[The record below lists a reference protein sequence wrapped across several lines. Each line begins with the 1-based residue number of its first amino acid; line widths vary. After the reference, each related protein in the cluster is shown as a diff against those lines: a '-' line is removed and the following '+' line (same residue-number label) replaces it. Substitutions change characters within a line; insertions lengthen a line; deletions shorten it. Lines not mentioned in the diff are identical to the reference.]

1 MADVAPN
8 PNEMDT
14 QTSPR
19 PNDMEAEAENEHKN
33 VAESAPEPEEPE
45 EVGTET
51 LYVQNLNDRV
61 KLPCKLL
68 FSYLWTYLLHYP
80 TFLIP
85 FTRMAISARPESNFD
100 QSVSPLW
107 KSRRCSCPP

>member
-8 PNEMDT
+8 SNEMET

-19 PNDMEAEAENEHKN
+19 PNEMETEAENDEKQ

-51 LYVQNLNDRV
+51 LYIQNLNDRV

-68 FSYLWTYLLHYP
+68 LSHSWAYFSP
-80 TFLIP
+80 RRKFL
-85 FTRMAISARPESNFD
+85 N
-100 QSVSPLW
+100 PLIM
-107 KSRRCSCPP
+107 